1 LLKSGK
7 NNSKKIIEIICKV
20 IRYFSSLIMVD
31 SVEQTKKAEHIDEFW
46 KETEEYLRESQDFWW
61 LNEKIVDGK
70 KKTQLE
76 IDLEKG
82 RSFSKEISFKQDP
95 QSNQSLEIRASTK
108 IKIESTKNEL
118 FAPKNWLTTENY
130 RTYVRRVVD
139 IIQKFKDESK
149 KLDGDTDKAFE
160 ELKEELKQ
168 INESDTNLGGHRK
181 PHTAFAAYK
190 KPLGGKPGDAWSELK
205 EYAKISKGEIQID
218 LPGYGLIYLKLNK
231 DIKIGDLR
239 YKETAFSN
247 STDGFPITRKAFDRA
262 WESIKD

>member
-1 LLKSGK
+1 MVEIKKEIKESDLEQMVWQQVLENLK
-7 NNSKKIIEIICKV
+7 N
-20 IRYFSSLIMVD
+20 
-31 SVEQTKKAEHIDEFW
+31 T
-46 KETEEYLRESQDFWW
+46 QDIWW

-82 RSFSKEISFKQDP
+82 RSFSKEISFKEDP
-95 QSNQSLEIRASTK
+95 QSKQSLDIRASTK

-139 IIQKFKDESK
+139 IIQKFKDENK

-190 KPLGGKPGDAWSELK
+190 KELGGKPGDAWSELK
-205 EYAKISKGEIQID
+205 EYAKNSKGEIQIS
-218 LPGYGLIYLKLNK
+218 LPGYGQIYLKLNK

-239 YKETAFSN
+239 YKETVFSN

-262 WESIKD
+262 WESIKDQKTP

>member
-1 LLKSGK
+1 MVEIKKEIKESDLEQMDWQQVLENLK
-7 NNSKKIIEIICKV
+7 N
-20 IRYFSSLIMVD
+20 
-31 SVEQTKKAEHIDEFW
+31 T
-46 KETEEYLRESQDFWW
+46 QDFWW

-82 RSFSKEISFKQDP
+82 RSFSKEISFKEDP
-95 QSNQSLEIRASTK
+95 QSKQSLDIRASTK
-108 IKIESTKNEL
+108 IKIKSTKNEL
-118 FAPKNWLTTENY
+118 FAPKKWLTTENY
-130 RTYVRRVVD
+130 RTYVRMVVD
-139 IIQKFKDESK
+139 IIQKFKDENK

-190 KPLGGKPGDAWSELK
+190 KKLGGKPGDAWSELK
-205 EYAKISKGEIQID
+205 EYAKNSKGEIQIS
-218 LPGYGLIYLKLNK
+218 LPGYGQIYLKLNK

-239 YKETAFSN
+239 YKETVFSN
-247 STDGFPITRKAFDRA
+247 STDGFTITRKAFDRA
-262 WESIKD
+262 WESIKDQKTP